1 MKNKDVIVAP
11 ERNGY
16 LNPTVKSKY
25 RDMATSL
32 DGMIG
37 AYKENSLDGLIGQK
51 TLRENSSPWWSQDDV
66 RYASMTK
73 FCERLKPSLV
83 DDLTGRISTLKCCKK
98 ITEWGGVLIPV
109 VWDEKRRLE
118 GAVHIRKEEKNQS
131 WVYLNVDTTTPE
143 FMFSA
148 LRELGRLLIIS
159 LSDGWRQEYAC
170 RLFAASILINEEKA
184 SEYYNQLQSKSL
196 NLSTRQKVNYI
207 LGLAI
212 EKEIPPLAILSR
224 LDKFAYHHK
233 RERLNLDKKVLSL
246 TYEFARHFSTELSR
260 ISCQNVWHDDP
271 KNKSEYEILTRYY
284 DSDFMII
291 FDEYCS
297 SMSTS
302 EKSRLGAQVTM
313 MDRSYF

>member
-25 RDMATSL
+25 RGMATSL
-32 DGMIG
+32 DGIIG
-37 AYKENSLDGLIGQK
+37 AYKENSLDGLIGPK
-51 TLRENSSPWWSQDDV
+51 TFRGSSSPNWFPDDV

-118 GAVHIRKEEKNQS
+118 GAVHILKEEKNQS
-131 WVYLNVDTTTPE
+131 WVYLNLDTTTPE

-159 LSDGWRQEYAC
+159 LSDGWKQEFAC
-170 RLFAASILINEEKA
+170 RLFAASILINEDQA
-184 SEYYNQLQSKSL
+184 SEYYNELQSKTL
-196 NLSTRQKVNYI
+196 NLSIRQKVNYI
-207 LGLAI
+207 VGLSI
-212 EKEIPPLAILSR
+212 EKEMPPLAVLSR
-224 LDKFAYHHK
+224 LDKFAYHNNHEQLK
-233 RERLNLDKKVLSL
+233 LDKQV
-246 TYEFARHFSTELSR
+246 FARIDEFSRPFNTELSR
-260 ISCQNVWHDDP
+260 VSCQNGWHDGP
-271 KNKSEYEILTRYY
+271 KNKTEYERLTRYY
-284 DSDFMII
+284 DSDFMSI
-291 FDEYCS
+291 FNDYCS
-297 SMSTS
+297 SMSAS
-302 EKSRLGAQVTM
+302 EKSRLGAQITN